1 MNGIQCKEE
10 LDLEKNINNL
20 PKMVKKSKSK
30 IPKSKRI
37 CLCVH
42 SYTGGGKIPKF
53 SIFSQVSHSYESRV
67 KMGKGIGKIR

>member
-1 MNGIQCKEE
+1 MSVENSEQRTDKNTKGEIKE
-10 LDLEKNINNL
+10 K
-20 PKMVKKSKSK
+20 
-30 IPKSKRI
+30 KRI

-42 SYTGGGKIPKF
+42 SYPGGGKIPKF

>member
-37 CLCVH
+37 CQALPEKTHTCKKNILLLKKRMTNILETV
-42 SYTGGGKIPKF
+42 
-53 SIFSQVSHSYESRV
+53 
-67 KMGKGIGKIR
+67 

>member
-1 MNGIQCKEE
+1 MQGGTGLREEYQQFTKNG
-10 LDLEKNINNL
+10 
-20 PKMVKKSKSK
+20 KKSKSK